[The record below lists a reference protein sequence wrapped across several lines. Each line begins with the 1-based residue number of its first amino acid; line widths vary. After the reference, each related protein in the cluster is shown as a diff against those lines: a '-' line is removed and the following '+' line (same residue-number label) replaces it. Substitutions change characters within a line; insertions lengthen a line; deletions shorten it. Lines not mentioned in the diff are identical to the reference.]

1 MRRARDVMTAHPV
14 VVRPDET
21 LETCARVMR
30 SRQVRHLVV
39 ATADHRIAGMVTEAT
54 VLEHGR
60 LSEEGWIPSRPERN
74 GGFPVSR
81 ATTPVATVG
90 PDTPISELLHR
101 LLDDPEDAV
110 VVVDHDR
117 VPIGIFTE
125 YDVCRL
131 AATELPD
138 GLRVS
143 KVAATDLVAGEPD
156 ASLEDAWRTMQDND
170 IRHLPVMK
178 GPDRLIGIV
187 SLRDLREASGSIT
200 GAGTLEEIVH
210 PVVATIAPDS
220 PLKEAARRMARHKVE
235 CLPVLDDRGGIVGL
249 VTSSDL
255 LKVLIG
261 QDGQSASAL

>member
-1 MRRARDVMTAHPV
+1 MRRARDVMTPHPV
-14 VVRPDET
+14 VVRPDDT
-21 LETCARVMR
+21 LETCARTMA

-39 ATADHRIAGMVTEAT
+39 ATADQRIAGMVTEAT

-60 LSEEGWIPSRPERN
+60 LSAEGWIPSRPERG

-90 PDTPISELLHR
+90 ADTPISEMLHR

-110 VVVDHDR
+110 VVVDEDR
-117 VPIGIFTE
+117 VPVGIFTE
-125 YDVCRL
+125 HDVCRL
-131 AATELPD
+131 ASTELPD
-138 GLRVS
+138 GLRVR

-156 ASLEDAWRTMQDND
+156 ASLEDAWRTMQEND

-178 GPDRLIGIV
+178 GTGRLIGIV
-187 SLRDLREASGSIT
+187 SLRDLREAAGSIA
-200 GAGTLEEIVH
+200 GAGTLQEIVT
-210 PVVATIAPDS
+210 PIVATIAPDS

-235 CLPVLDDRGGIVGL
+235 CLAVLDEAGGVFGL

-255 LKVLIG
+255 LKVLIS
-261 QDGQSASAL
+261 QDGQSASAS